1 MSFPL
6 DQQLTKNQLP
16 KKQMATEFFFTPGKL
31 KISFFDLP
39 RQQKTLPCNWS
50 FIVGF

>member
-6 DQQLTKNQLP
+6 DQQLTKNQLNT
-16 KKQMATEFFFTPGKL
+16 KKQMATDFFFSWQ
-31 KISFFDLP
+31 IEFFFDLP